1 MVTSRIPNR
10 ATRLARRRRAALLA
24 CLSLLP
30 GCTGWPS
37 PPSDSGLPPSQ
48 AGGYC
53 RGSGRISED
62 LAAPAGVRVVISPAK
77 DKLNRTILL
86 NVALLLPPGVAV
98 KLARTEVVLR
108 SPEWPVP
115 RSLPIHHI
123 SASGARQYPP
133 TASLTGAAAQTYTS
147 YTLWYSAERQTSE
160 PQTGV
165 PHAEAFSV
173 ILPPLEIGA
182 ETWQAPEIEFRSYVD
197 RTWFGCRS

>member
-1 MVTSRIPNR
+1 MTRSRH
-10 ATRLARRRRAALLA
+10 AAAALFA

-37 PPSDSGLPPSQ
+37 PASDSDLPAAQ

-62 LAAPAGVRVVISPAK
+62 LEAPAGIRVVISPAK

-86 NVALLLPPGVAV
+86 NVALLLPPGVSV
-98 KLARTEVVLR
+98 KLAQTEIVLR

-115 RSLPIHHI
+115 RALPIHHI

-133 TASLTGAAAQTYTS
+133 TALLTGVAAQPYTS
-147 YTLWYSAERQTSE
+147 YTLWYSADRQTIE
-160 PQTGV
+160 PQTGA
-165 PHAEAFSV
+165 PHAEVFSV
-173 ILPPLEIGA
+173 ILPPLEIDA
-182 ETWQAPEIEFRSYVD
+182 VTWQAPPIDFRSYTT
-197 RTWFGCRS
+197 RAWFGCENKGTVHSSP